1 MRTTACKK
9 MIFDSACR
17 RVKLCFTRSAFT
29 LIELLVVIAII
40 AILAAMLLPA
50 LQQAREK
57 AKENACINNFKQIGM
72 QYGNY
77 LNDYKEYLP
86 WKDWAGD
93 KDHSVWGEVFYP
105 YVLSRTTPHE
115 NPAVARKKANLI
127 CPSDEKSH
135 VFDSTGVRGC
145 PSSNVHTSYGYSQHL
160 SYNIVNKKGNASIY
174 VIKESQERFYRWP
187 YKLSIFK
194 HPTEHLIIADFD
206 NTKCK
211 GDNSGTHYVVSGR
224 NIISRHRSNMIYP
237 LMLAGNVRRM
247 PLAAATADK
256 YKDRH
261 LPWNSGMLPN
271 PVRYY

>member
-1 MRTTACKK
+1 

-57 AKENACINNFKQIGM
+57 AKESGCINNFKQIGM

-86 WKDWAGD
+86 WKDYYGD
-93 KDHSVWGEVFYP
+93 MDHSAWGQVFYP

-127 CPSDEKSH
+127 CPSDERSH
-135 VFDSTGVRGC
+135 VFDSTRVRGC
-145 PSSNVHTSYGYSQHL
+145 PSSDVHTSYGYSQHL
-160 SYNIVNKKGNASIY
+160 SYNIVNKKGNSSIY

-187 YKLSIFK
+187 YRLSIFK
-194 HPTEHLIIADFD
+194 YPTEHLIIADSD
-206 NTKCK
+206 NKNC
-211 GDNSGTHYVVSGR
+211 GAASGSHYVVSGR

-237 LMLAGNVRRM
+237 LMLAGNVRRI

>member
-1 MRTTACKK
+1 

-57 AKENACINNFKQIGM
+57 AKESGCINNFKQIGM

-86 WKDWAGD
+86 WTPYNGD
-93 KDHSVWGEVFYP
+93 MDHSDWGRVFYP

-127 CPSDEKSH
+127 CPSDERSH

-145 PSSNVHTSYGYSQHL
+145 PSTDNHTSYGYSQHL
-160 SYNIVNKKGNASIY
+160 SYNIVNKKNSPEKDSVY
-174 VIKESQERFYRWP
+174 VLKESHERYYRWP
-187 YKLSIFK
+187 YRLSIFK
-194 HPTEHLIIADFD
+194 YPTEHLIIADSD
-206 NTKCK
+206 NKNCGVQNK
-211 GDNSGTHYVVSGR
+211 THYMVSGR

-237 LMLAGNVRRM
+237 LMLAGNVRRI
-247 PLAAATADK
+247 PLAAATANK
-256 YKDRH
+256 YKDRC
-261 LPWNSGMLPN
+261 LPWNPALLPN
-271 PVRYY
+271 PIRYY